1 MKKTYVIGDVHG
13 CYHTMKKL
21 IKQLPENS
29 DIIFVGDLCDRG
41 LYTKEVID
49 FVIENE
55 YKCILGNHDEYMIE
69 HAINAYN
76 GEINRW
82 LEDYMGGQQTLS
94 SYKDDL
100 STLKKHIEYLKTL
113 PNYIMIDNYFI
124 THGFG
129 LPYYGKKDSEESK
142 WLNKNRIEK
151 PRDTWNKNWQSFDE
165 INIFGHIHCSEVNIG
180 KNYYGIDTGCV
191 YGGKLSAIELGSM
204 KIYDEKYDPRDVKFR
219 IGITGNR
226 DISFNQ
232 ALEIR
237 KEVETYLKN
246 IINTKNPKE
255 ITIITPLA
263 DGVDRLIANVVLEND
278 SFKDFKFLIPL
289 PMPEDIY
296 LETFGKGL
304 KVNNITPEESIAEYK
319 ELIEKIK
326 NHNGN
331 PGIYT
336 KELEY
341 KFDKDNTYSLSDL
354 KIQREN
360 RRKAY
365 EELGDYLIKNSH
377 FLIAV
382 YDQNREVKKGG
393 TLEIVDS
400 FKEKRLSNQKLHQII
415 LNEGN

>member
-13 CYHTMKKL
+13 CYHTMIKL
-21 IKQLPENS
+21 IKQLPKNS

-55 YKCILGNHDEYMIE
+55 YKCLLGNHDEYMIE

-76 GEINRW
+76 GETNRW
-82 LEDYMGGQQTLS
+82 LEDYMGGQQTLY

-129 LPYYGKKDSEESK
+129 LPYYGKEECEESK
-142 WLNKNRIEK
+142 WLNKNRIDE
-151 PRDTWNKNWQSFDE
+151 PRDTWQENWQKFDE
-165 INIFGHIHCSEVNIG
+165 INIFGHIHYSEVNIG

-191 YGGKLSAIELGSM
+191 YGGKLTAIEFGSM
-204 KIYDEKYDPRDVKFR
+204 KIYDEKYDPRDVKYR

-226 DISFNQ
+226 DISPNQ
-232 ALEIR
+232 AIEIK
-237 KEVETYLKN
+237 KEIEIYLKN
-246 IINTKNPKE
+246 IIKTKSSNE

-263 DGVDRLIANVVLEND
+263 DGVDRLIVNVVLENNL
-278 SFKDFKFLIPL
+278 FKDFKFLIPL

-304 KVNNITPEESIAEYK
+304 KVNSITPEQSKIEYK
-319 ELIEKIK
+319 ELIKKIK

-331 PGIYT
+331 KKIFT
-336 KELEY
+336 TELEY
-341 KFDKDNTYSLSDL
+341 KFDKDNTYSSSDL
-354 KIQREN
+354 KIQREK

-365 EELGDYLIKNSH
+365 QELGVYLIKNSH
-377 FLIAV
+377 FLISV
-382 YDQNREVKKGG
+382 YNEHRELKKGS
-393 TLEIVDS
+393 TLEIVNS
-400 FKEKRLSNQKLHQII
+400 FDNEKLSDQVLYEIKL
-415 LNEGN
+415 